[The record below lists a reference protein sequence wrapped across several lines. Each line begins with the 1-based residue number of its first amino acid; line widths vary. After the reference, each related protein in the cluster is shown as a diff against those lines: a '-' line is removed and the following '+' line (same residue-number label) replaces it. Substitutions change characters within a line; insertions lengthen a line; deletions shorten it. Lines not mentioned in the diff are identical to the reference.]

1 DARGSKKAIRDLDG
15 LRSLVALLSNES
27 GILQES
33 VACVLANLI
42 HRSEESIYTLANMNA
57 QVPLAAALACNMANV
72 QREASRALVNLFA
85 KDGVPSVHFATEGN
99 EGQSFASGVYTLQD
113 FYNNWEQADEV
124 TFEITFDERTQEVY
138 GVGQD
143 GIDTFIITGKANTY
157 TGQICFERRYSG
169 GSGNNYIGAWRHTD
183 QSRGANDQSNSDNF
197 NEEVKQ
203 HAWKE
208 TGKYPRGAT
217 MHGLEDSHSEDMAR
231 LLEATGKDTADMTA
245 LEAVAEYMATIYEDT
260 RELNYQRGI
269 PLETIYG
276 TVGSHGKAHYS
287 LVVNCTDLQP
297 DEQNGLGMHAKEPQV
312 TVGPFREDPKA
323 AVDYLGQLT
332 AAVRHFH
339 AMPENAPVLHPGQQ
353 TRLRWYADKVADV
366 HLTFAKNEYAL
377 TVLATSLVHIPLHCV
392 PLGAD
397 NFKVTDRCIPRA
409 RVYNPRQTRTGNDE
423 RQLHIISESLR
434 GQTTRDLEK
443 QLREMG
449 CVESAIKGA
458 RGQPAYMEGTTN
470 SIRLV
475 AVTQEAADSIEAK
488 AGLGADSDHLKELQ
502 PTTVRPGT
510 DPAKLD
516 TYLRTRITRKGT
528 LFTGLASEAAYEWLG
543 KQERRMVRFKI
554 PNKNRVYLL
563 QHSDF
568 SRTGDKFAGK
578 RREAA
583 PAAWGTD
590 QTEAVVVQALE
601 SELSSQWANVVKG
614 NAAGDR
620 EILRLRNAVAKLEE
634 TCKNG
639 FKDTVTATHEVS
651 AKVDEVNASVIDL
664 TDQTKTFNAKHI
676 EIAGEIVLGQH
687 TVSCADDSAMSYMP
701 VVSYAPYSI
710 SARDPC

>member
-1 DARGSKKAIRDLDG
+1 MKTGNVRKFGE
-15 LRSLVALLSNES
+15 RSS
-27 GILQES
+27 Q
-33 VACVLANLI
+33 
-42 HRSEESIYTLANMNA
+42 
-57 QVPLAAALACNMANV
+57 Q
-72 QREASRALVNLFA
+72 
-85 KDGVPSVHFATEGN
+85 
-99 EGQSFASGVYTLQD
+99 
-113 FYNNWEQADEV
+113 
-124 TFEITFDERTQEVY
+124 
-138 GVGQD
+138 VGQND
-143 GIDTFIITGKANTY
+143 
-157 TGQICFERRYSG
+157 R
-169 GSGNNYIGAWRHTD
+169 AWRHTD

-488 AGLGADSDHLKELQ
+488 VTAFLGLTVYTMQRIRPSTTSRNEDETELVVVDNGNTIDLTSDLPAGLGADSDHLKELQ

-651 AKVDEVNASVIDL
+651 AK
-664 TDQTKTFNAKHI
+664 
-676 EIAGEIVLGQH
+676 
-687 TVSCADDSAMSYMP
+687 
-701 VVSYAPYSI
+701 
-710 SARDPC
+710 